1 MNDLGFAPKHMLIA
15 DKIRES
21 IVSGKL
27 AVGSRLMPDTEL
39 ANLYKVNKK
48 TVANGMAGLVAEG
61 LISRSPGR
69 GSIVIKQNITAR
81 TTRNAVGLLMLSQG
95 DVYGNI
101 AEVIVESLI
110 KRGLYPVL
118 INNTIFS
125 NAISATSSRRLYTL
139 IESILMDEPSG
150 LIIDGDESV
159 PFTLLERNIG
169 RCKNIVFINRYQ
181 ALKRIAGAKYVL
193 TDYEEGGRIMARH
206 LIEMGHQRI
215 TFFLNKESTNV
226 GYTGSV
232 QQQILSGIK
241 EVCSAEKVE
250 FNNQIPERLMA
261 GETLDNVCAGFMTG
275 KQRPTGAGAIS
286 DSAIFHHIS
295 PALTKIGFS
304 IPEDISMVGF
314 FNTPWSEKFTPPL
327 TTVSINETAM
337 AKLAVQMLT
346 DEINEKEIKL
356 KPELVERN
364 SVARLEPK
372 FVQDRAS
379 LDQR

>member
-261 GETLDNVCAGFMTG
+261 GETLDNVCAGFMNW

-314 FNTPWSEKFTPPL
+314 FNTPWGEKFAPPI
-327 TTVSINETAM
+327 TTVSINETTM

-346 DEINEKEIKL
+346 DEIDEKEIKL

-364 SVARLEPK
+364 SVAR
-372 FVQDRAS
+372 R
-379 LDQR
+379 

>member
-61 LISRSPGR
+61 LISRTPGR
-69 GSIVIKQNITAR
+69 GSIVLKQNIVAR
-81 TTRNAVGLLMLSQG
+81 TTRKAVGLVMLSQG

-101 AEVIVESLI
+101 AGVIVESLM

-125 NAISATSSRRLYTL
+125 SAISATGSKRLYTL

-181 ALKRIAGAKYVL
+181 AMKKIAGAKYVL
-193 TDYEEGGRIMARH
+193 TDYEEGGRILARH
-206 LIEMGHQRI
+206 LIGMGHKRI
-215 TFFLNKESTNV
+215 TFFPNKEGTKI
-226 GYTGSV
+226 GYAGSP
-232 QQQILSGIK
+232 QQQILAGIK
-241 EVCSAEKVE
+241 EVCVTEKVE

-261 GETLDNVCAGFMTG
+261 GKALENVCSEYMTG

-286 DSAIFHHIS
+286 DSEIFHHIS
-295 PALTKIGFS
+295 PALTKIGLN
-304 IPEDISMVGF
+304 IPNDISMIGF
-314 FNTPWSEKFTPPL
+314 FNTPWSEKFSPPL
-327 TTVSINETAM
+327 TTVSINETSL

-346 DEINEKEIKL
+346 NEIKEIEIKL

-364 SVARLEPK
+364 SVVMR
-372 FVQDRAS
+372 
-379 LDQR
+379 